1 MIGNGISSTSLRPFG
16 PTTIA
21 LFAFFGRWWLGE
33 FQSLCSGRIG
43 SWLLGPARKSVELE
57 VVEDGARLFLVE
69 RDRGILDSRNVTSAE
84 YSADT
89 LDGFVKAHRL
99 TRKDVDVALRLPS
112 NRFFSRQLL
121 LPVQAIRD
129 FPDIVLNEI
138 SKRTPFRTE
147 RIYHHFSAQP
157 SGQSGTC
164 LVYIWIIKRDYID
177 EALFQLKL
185 TVDDIG
191 LVRGEGQ
198 LDQLAVPEIPLRAD
212 RRARTWY
219 WSSVRLLLASA
230 IVLGVVAV
238 GLKFWQQQSLLDQL
252 EVKIAASRAKA
263 QQVRAQLDDIGK
275 RQAAIGRVRVDKS
288 TIPGLLEIWDQVTV
302 TLPAHSWLSEL
313 QLTQS
318 SASQSERQLNL
329 TGYSEAAAS
338 LVRVFDRS
346 LLFQDASLT
355 SPITVDPTEG
365 KERFGLRMK
374 VRSLTNPGDVA
385 R

>member
-1 MIGNGISSTSLRPFG
+1 MIGKGASSTLLRPFG
-16 PTTIA
+16 PSTIA
-21 LFAFFGRWWLGE
+21 LFASFGRWWLGE
-33 FQSLCSGRIG
+33 FQTLCLGRIG

-57 VVEDGARLFLVE
+57 VVEDGVRLFLVE

-89 LDGFVKAHRL
+89 LDGIVKANRL
-99 TRKDVDVALRLPS
+99 TRKDVDIALRLPS
-112 NRFFSRQLL
+112 DRFFSRQLL
-121 LPVQAIRD
+121 LPVQVSRT
-129 FPDIVLNEI
+129 FPDIVFNEI
-138 SKRTPFRTE
+138 NKRTPFRTE
-147 RIYHHFSAQP
+147 RIYHHFSVQP
-157 SGQSGTC
+157 SGQSSTC
-164 LVYIWIIKRDYID
+164 LVYIWIIKRDYVD
-177 EALFQLKL
+177 EALFRLKL
-185 TVDDIG
+185 TVDDVA
-191 LVRGEGQ
+191 LVRGEGPPNQ
-198 LDQLAVPEIPLRAD
+198 LPVPEIPLRAD

-230 IVLGVVAV
+230 VVLGAVAV
-238 GLKFWQQQSLLDQL
+238 GLKLWQQQSLLDQL
-252 EVKIAASRAKA
+252 DVKIAASRAKA

-275 RQAAIGRVRVDKS
+275 RQAAIGRVRIDKS

-302 TLPAHSWLSEL
+302 TLPTHSWLSEL

-318 SASQSERQLNL
+318 SADKPERQLNL
-329 TGYSEAAAS
+329 TGYSEAAAT

-355 SPITVDPTEG
+355 SPITVDPIEG

-374 VRSLTNPGDVA
+374 VRSLTNPGGVP